1 MNTYEKGY
9 PEIRTTEKIV
19 ENVIFEHELLYKKSI
34 RRGIRNIK
42 RLGILQTDLIWKN
55 FGIPERLAKKILC

>member
-42 RLGILQTDLIWKN
+42 RLGIFQRDW
-55 FGIPERLAKKILC
+55 PKKYYVR